1 MSELDTQKRHI
12 RQSVRAA
19 RKRLSPSAQK
29 HASQKVFAQLKRAY
43 LLRPGYRIALY
54 LGNDGEL
61 DPRHFI
67 SQLRSLNLE
76 IYLPVLHP
84 LKTGHLLFA
93 RYQPSTSQKMIKNR
107 YGIEEPSL
115 KHTAYRTARG
125 LHVILMPLVAFDEQ
139 GNRLGMGGGYYDR
152 TLAFKRMQRTLRP
165 RLYGLAHALQKVE
178 KLPTAAWDITLNGI
192 ITDRQIYHPATR
204 SCEQNQ

>member
-29 HASQKVFAQLKRAY
+29 HAALKVFAQLKRAY

-54 LGNDGEL
+54 LGHDGEL

-67 SQLRSLNLE
+67 SQLRALNLE

-93 RYQPSTSQKMIKNR
+93 RYSPSSSQKMVKNR

-115 KHTAYRTARG
+115 KHTEWQTARRM
-125 LHVILMPLVAFDEQ
+125 HIVLMPLVAFDEQ

-152 TLAFKRMQRTLRP
+152 TLAFKRMQGILRP

-178 KLPTAAWDITLNGI
+178 ELPTGAWDITLNGI
-192 ITDRQIYHPATR
+192 ITDRQVCHPATR
-204 SCEQNQ
+204 SREQDQ